1 MTQVKAYLKYL
12 RMSPRKV
19 RLVIGVIK
27 GKMAV
32 EAEELL
38 PFVKQHASRPILK
51 LLKSAMANAENNFKL
66 KAERMYIKD
75 LRADAAPTLK
85 RSMPRAHGRAA
96 PIRKRGSHLTI
107 KWKKTAKKKI
117 KGKRKTEKAK
127 KPGEAKK
134 ISRRI
139 NQKARSKTF

>member
-1 MTQVKAYLKYL
+1 MTEVKAYLKYL
-12 RMSPRKV
+12 RISPRKV
-19 RLVIGVIK
+19 RLVIGAIK
-27 GKMAV
+27 GKMAA

-38 PFVKQHASRPILK
+38 PFMKQHASRPILK

-107 KWKKTAKKKI
+107 VLEDIAQKQI
-117 KGKRKTEKAK
+117 KGKMKVVKAEKNKPEDKSKSK
-127 KPGEAKK
+127 K
-134 ISRRI
+134 
-139 NQKARSKTF
+139 

>member
-107 KWKKTAKKKI
+107 ILEDIAQKQV
-117 KGKRKTEKAK
+117 KGKMKIEKKSDEK
-127 KPGEAKK
+127 KGDKEIKREK
-134 ISRRI
+134 SE
-139 NQKARSKTF
+139 

>member
-1 MTQVKAYLKYL
+1 MTQVKDYLKYL

-19 RLVIGVIK
+19 RLVIGLIK
-27 GKMAV
+27 GKMAA

-38 PFVKQHASRPILK
+38 PFMKQHASRPILK

-107 KWKKTAKKKI
+107 ILEDIAQKQI
-117 KGKRKTEKAK
+117 KGKMKIVKADKAGGAEKN
-127 KPGEAKK
+127 KPEDK
-134 ISRRI
+134 
-139 NQKARSKTF
+139 SKSEK

>member
-1 MTQVKAYLKYL
+1 MTEVKAYLKYL

-19 RLVIGVIK
+19 RLVIGAIK
-27 GKMAV
+27 GKMAA

-38 PFVKQHASRPILK
+38 PFMKQHASRPILK

-107 KWKKTAKKKI
+107 VLEDIAQKLV
-117 KGKRKTEKAK
+117 KGKMKVVKASKASEAEKNKSDDKSKSK
-127 KPGEAKK
+127 K
-134 ISRRI
+134 
-139 NQKARSKTF
+139 

>member
-1 MTQVKAYLKYL
+1 MTEVKAYLKYL

-19 RLVIGVIK
+19 RLVIGAIK
-27 GKMAV
+27 GKMAA

-38 PFVKQHASRPILK
+38 PFMKQHASRPILK

-66 KAERMYIKD
+66 KADRMYIKD

-107 KWKKTAKKKI
+107 VLEDIAQKQI
-117 KGKRKTEKAK
+117 KGKMKVVKAEKNNPEDKSKSK
-127 KPGEAKK
+127 K
-134 ISRRI
+134 
-139 NQKARSKTF
+139 

>member
-1 MTQVKAYLKYL
+1 M
-12 RMSPRKV
+12 
-19 RLVIGVIK
+19 RLVIGLIK
-27 GKMAV
+27 GKMAA

-38 PFVKQHASRPILK
+38 PFMKQHASRPILK

-107 KWKKTAKKKI
+107 ILEDIAQKLA
-117 KGKRKTEKAK
+117 KGKMKVIKADQAGRAEKNKSEDKSTSK
-127 KPGEAKK
+127 K
-134 ISRRI
+134 
-139 NQKARSKTF
+139 

>member
-1 MTQVKAYLKYL
+1 M
-12 RMSPRKV
+12 
-19 RLVIGVIK
+19 RLVIGAIK
-27 GKMAV
+27 GKMAA

-38 PFVKQHASRPILK
+38 PFMKQHASRPILK

-107 KWKKTAKKKI
+107 ILEDIAQKLA
-117 KGKRKTEKAK
+117 KGKMKVIKADQAGRAEKNKSEDKSTSK
-127 KPGEAKK
+127 K
-134 ISRRI
+134 
-139 NQKARSKTF
+139 

>member
-19 RLVIGVIK
+19 RLVIGLIK
-27 GKMAV
+27 GKMAA

-38 PFVKQHASRPILK
+38 PFMKQHASRPILK

-107 KWKKTAKKKI
+107 ILEDIAQKLA
-117 KGKRKTEKAK
+117 KGKMKVVKADQASRVEKNKPEDKSISK
-127 KPGEAKK
+127 K
-134 ISRRI
+134 
-139 NQKARSKTF
+139 

>member
-1 MTQVKAYLKYL
+1 M
-12 RMSPRKV
+12 
-19 RLVIGVIK
+19 RLVIGAIK
-27 GKMAV
+27 GKMAA

-38 PFVKQHASRPILK
+38 PFMKQHASRPILK

-107 KWKKTAKKKI
+107 VLEDIAQKQI
-117 KGKRKTEKAK
+117 KGKMKVVKAEKNKPEDKSKSK
-127 KPGEAKK
+127 K
-134 ISRRI
+134 
-139 NQKARSKTF
+139 

>member
-19 RLVIGVIK
+19 RLVIGLIK
-27 GKMAV
+27 GKMAA

-38 PFVKQHASRPILK
+38 PFMKQHASRPILK

-107 KWKKTAKKKI
+107 ILEDIAQKQI
-117 KGKRKTEKAK
+117 KGKMKIVKADKAGGAENNKPEDKSKSEK
-127 KPGEAKK
+127 
-134 ISRRI
+134 
-139 NQKARSKTF
+139 

>member
-19 RLVIGVIK
+19 RLVIGMIK
-27 GKMAV
+27 GKMAA

-38 PFVKQHASRPILK
+38 PFMKQHASRPILK

-107 KWKKTAKKKI
+107 ILEDIAQKLA
-117 KGKRKTEKAK
+117 KGKMKVVKADQTGKAEKNKQEDKSTSK
-127 KPGEAKK
+127 K
-134 ISRRI
+134 
-139 NQKARSKTF
+139 

>member
-1 MTQVKAYLKYL
+1 MTEVKAYLKYL
-12 RMSPRKV
+12 RISPRKV
-19 RLVIGVIK
+19 RLVIGAIK
-27 GKMAV
+27 GKMAA

-38 PFVKQHASRPILK
+38 PFMKQHASRPILK

-107 KWKKTAKKKI
+107 VLEDIAQKLV
-117 KGKRKTEKAK
+117 KGKMKVVKAEKNKPEDKSKSK
-127 KPGEAKK
+127 K
-134 ISRRI
+134 
-139 NQKARSKTF
+139 